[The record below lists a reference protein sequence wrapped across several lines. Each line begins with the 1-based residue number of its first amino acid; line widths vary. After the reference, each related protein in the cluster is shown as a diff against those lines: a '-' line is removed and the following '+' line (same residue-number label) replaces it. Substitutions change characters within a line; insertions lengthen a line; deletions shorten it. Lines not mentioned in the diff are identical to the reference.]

1 MRRLHLRFLHV
12 GRSTLL
18 AVDGMVKVSAFACP
32 AGEPNGNGD
41 RTPVRGGQGER
52 CIPLRFACSP
62 ATRRG
67 TAIRWL
73 RGNGGSETH
82 RSLARPWP
90 AAGSPPP
97 PPPEGVGWRSSQ

>member
-1 MRRLHLRFLHV
+1 MGVSIFYHRSLSRAQLQRRA
-12 GRSTLL
+12 LL
-18 AVDGMVKVSAFACP
+18 AVGFAST
-32 AGEPNGNGD
+32 AGEPNGNGN
-41 RTPVRGGQGER
+41 RTRVRGGQGER
-52 CIPLRFACSP
+52 CIPLRFARSP

-67 TAIRWL
+67 TATRWL

-97 PPPEGVGWRSSQ
+97 PPPEEI